1 MISLTDQS
9 IEALDLTNVQLATNV
24 LLMKLPED
32 FSSAIRTGLRIS
44 RKDKGNEDFKFTPQE
59 FREVMNDTVMS
70 WKTTQPH
77 LVESTMVL
85 QATTTPQSCGSSQP
99 GSQEKNWSRKTSP
112 NRSEYCAFC
121 NTNDHRSPKCCKYMG
136 AAVRRKRLS
145 SLNKCP
151 NCTRT
156 HQGDCYI
163 RFSCRI
169 CSEGK
174 HLDYLCPG
182 PGSKKQKSTK

>member
-1 MISLTDQS
+1 M
-9 IEALDLTNVQLATNV
+9 
-24 LLMKLPED
+24 
-32 FSSAIRTGLRIS
+32 
-44 RKDKGNEDFKFTPQE
+44 
-59 FREVMNDTVMS
+59 TVMS

-85 QATTTPQSCGSSQP
+85 QATTTPKTSESSQP
-99 GSQEKNWSRKTSP
+99 SSQEKNLSRQTSP
-112 NRSEYCAFC
+112 YRSEYCAFC
-121 NTNDHRSPKCCKYMG
+121 NTTDHRSPKCCEYVG
-136 AAVRRKRLS
+136 AAARRKRLS

-156 HQGDCYI
+156 HKGDCYI

-169 CSEGK
+169 CSEGR

-182 PGSKKQKSTK
+182 PGPKKHKSTK